1 MTSEHSEDVVIYSRV
16 SSLGQRND
24 GHGLSSQE
32 SRCRDFAASKG
43 WNVVASFP
51 DTISG
56 GIDFMKRPGM
66 VALLSFLDA
75 QPNRSFI
82 VLFDDPKRFA
92 RSTKYH
98 LELREALRARGA
110 RIACLNF
117 KFEEDS
123 PEGEFI
129 ETIIAAQ
136 GELERKQ
143 NGRQVAQ
150 KMRARMENGYWIHN
164 APIGY
169 RYETIKGRGKVLVLE
184 EPAAGIIRQAFEG
197 YASGRFETQAEVKRF
212 LEGFPDLLNKR
223 KGKIT
228 QQRVT
233 DILTQ
238 PVYTGHICSEV
249 YDLNWLKA
257 QHQPLVSLDVFDKVQ
272 DRRKGT
278 AKAPKRK
285 NIGDA
290 FALRGVAV
298 CRGCNV
304 PLRSSITKGN
314 GGSYHYYLCQTK
326 GCDHYGKSI
335 KRDKIEGDV
344 GELIKSL
351 QPSEGLM
358 DAAKAMFRHI
368 WDAKEHQ
375 AKDVLL
381 SGKRKIAALD
391 KDIDRLLDTITSVS
405 RASVIARCEDKID
418 MLEREKTKISQEMAE
433 RAKPKGSF
441 EEKLEPVLVFLANP
455 FKLWASSNITLRRL
469 ILKLAFAD
477 RIRYDRFEGARTPE
491 IAFPF
496 KALRYV
502 TDPKLCFGAVE
513 KTRTST
519 GVTPQRPQ
527 RCASTNSA
535 TTARLGW
542 CAAV

>member
-1 MTSEHSEDVVIYSRV
+1 MSSEVTEDVIIYSRV
-16 SSLGQRND
+16 SSIGQRND

-43 WNVVASFP
+43 WNVVAAFP

-56 GIDFMKRPGM
+56 GVDFMKRPGM

-75 QPNRSFI
+75 QPDKSFI

-98 LELREALRARGA
+98 LKLREALRARGA

-143 NGRQVAQ
+143 NGRSVAQ
-150 KMRARMENGYWIHN
+150 KMRARMENGYYVHN

-169 RYETIKGRGKVLVLE
+169 RYETKSGRGKMLVPDA
-184 EPAAGIIRQAFEG
+184 PAGGIIREAFEG
-197 YASGRFETQAEVKRF
+197 YASGRFASQAEVKLF
-212 LEGFPDLLNKR
+212 LEGFPNLLNKR
-223 KGKIT
+223 KGKLT

-249 YDLNWLKA
+249 YSLNWLKA
-257 QHQPLVSLDVFDKVQ
+257 QHEPLVSLDIFDKVQ
-272 DRRKGT
+272 ERRSGA

-285 NIGDA
+285 NIGDH
-290 FALRGVAV
+290 FALRGIAT
-298 CRGCNV
+298 CACCSV

-314 GGSYHYYLCQTK
+314 GGQYHYYLCQTK

-335 KRDKIEGDV
+335 KRDKIEGEV

-351 QPSEGLM
+351 QPTAGLM
-358 DAAKAMFRHI
+358 AAASAMFRHV
-368 WDAKEHQ
+368 WEAKQKQAQDALRA
-375 AKDVLL
+375 AK
-381 SGKRKIAALD
+381 REITALD
-391 KDIDRLLDTITSVS
+391 KEIDRLLDTITSVS
-405 RASVIARCEDKID
+405 KASVIGRYEDKID
-418 MLEREKTKISQEMAE
+418 MLEREKTKIDQKMSEMA
-433 RAKPKGSF
+433 KPNNNF
-441 EEKLEPVLVFLANP
+441 AAKLEPVLIFLANP
-455 FKLWASSNITLRRL
+455 FKIWATGDITLRRMV
-469 ILKLAFAD
+469 LKLAFAD
-477 RIRYDRFEGARTPE
+477 RIQYDRFEGARTPE
-491 IAFPF
+491 ISFPF
-496 KALRYV
+496 KMLRGF
-502 TDPKLCFGAVE
+502 DMLNCQNGAQE
-513 KTRTST
+513 RTRTST
-519 GVTPQRPQ
+519 SIRTLAPEAS
-527 RCASTNSA
+527 ASTIPPPGQVS
-535 TTARLGW
+535 
-542 CAAV
+542 